1 MTHRTETAYA
11 RSALYEIRPA
21 NITEVDEYNSHRDGE
36 TTSGDIWVLDL
47 SNEDGNGLALTG
59 TRRELVDYLDLVAAH
74 VKFETDPSGDL
85 DQALRRLHALRDER
99 ATALDAGH
107 DSAVNRLDEEEV
119 ALLQDVVA
127 AAEAVNDSL

>member
-21 NITEVDEYNSHRDGE
+21 DITEVDEYNSYRDGE
-36 TTSGDIWVLDL
+36 TTYGDIWVLDL

-59 TRRELVDYLDLVAAH
+59 TRRELVNYLDLVAAH

-99 ATALDAGH
+99 ATALDAGD
-107 DSAVNRLDEEEV
+107 DSTLNRLDEEEV